1 MMFHG
6 IQKNDVDAR
15 WKSFHVVKAALQN
28 QVQPTLP
35 PRIVL
40 FTGIITY
47 ILTYH
52 VSESSVPLPAEG
64 CGSLQVILW

>member
-35 PRIVL
+35 LRIVL